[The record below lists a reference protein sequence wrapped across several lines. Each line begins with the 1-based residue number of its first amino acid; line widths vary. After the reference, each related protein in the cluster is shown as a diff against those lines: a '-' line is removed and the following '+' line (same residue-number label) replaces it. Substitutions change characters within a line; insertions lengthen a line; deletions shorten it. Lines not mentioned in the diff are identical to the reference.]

1 MIEAIETY
9 GLVMLFLAILLESA
23 GVPLPGETGLI
34 TASMLAS
41 RGHLDITSVILFA
54 AVAAIVGDSVGYWG
68 GRLGGRRVLYR
79 WPVVAAY
86 ADRVVPPTERF
97 FQLHG
102 GKTVFAARF
111 ITGLRVAGAWI
122 AGATRMD
129 WWRFLCWNA
138 AGGIAWAAGIGFLT
152 YYLGRTTT
160 DLLGHYGLIVGGVA
174 DVAAALVGLHL
185 VLRHLRPGH
194 RVAPA
199 SARPAR

>member
-1 MIEAIETY
+1 
-9 GLVMLFLAILLESA
+9 
-23 GVPLPGETGLI
+23 
-34 TASMLAS
+34 
-41 RGHLDITSVILFA
+41 
-54 AVAAIVGDSVGYWG
+54 
-68 GRLGGRRVLYR
+68 
-79 WPVVAAY
+79 VAAY

-102 GKTVFAARF
+102 GKTVFVARF

-122 AGATRMD
+122 AGVTRMD

-152 YYLGRTTT
+152 YYLGRTTAG
-160 DLLGHYGLIVGGVA
+160 LLGHYGLVVGGVA

-185 VLRHLRPGH
+185 VLRHLQPGH

-199 SARPAR
+199 SAGPAR